1 MQYLE
6 QQIAD
11 FKAEFA
17 RRRKRQ
23 LLVSLPLAAVVILFA
38 IFSRTAEAPPLGLPP
53 AVLRI
58 AVFVFV
64 LVLGAIAFSLWNW
77 RCPACNKYLGKGV
90 SPSFCPKCG
99 VPLQ

>member
-38 IFSRTAEAPPLGLPP
+38 VFSRTAEEAPPLGLPP
-53 AVLRI
+53 AVLGI
-58 AVFVFV
+58 AVFV

-77 RCPACNKYLGKGV
+77 RCPACNKYLGKGIG
-90 SPSFCPKCG
+90 PSFCPKCG

>member
-6 QQIAD
+6 QQLED

-17 RRRKRQ
+17 RRRRRQ

-38 IFSRTAEAPPLGLPP
+38 VFSRTAEAPPLGLPP
-53 AVLRI
+53 AVLGV
-58 AVFVFV
+58 AVFIF
-64 LVLGAIAFSLWNW
+64 VLGAIAFSLWNW
-77 RCPACNKYLGKGV
+77 RCPACNKYLGKGI

-99 VPLQ
+99 VALR

>member
-6 QQIAD
+6 QQLED

-53 AVLRI
+53 AVLGI
-58 AVFVFV
+58 AVFV
-64 LVLGAIAFSLWNW
+64 LVLGAIAFSLSNW
-77 RCPACNKYLGKGV
+77 RCPACNKYLGKGI